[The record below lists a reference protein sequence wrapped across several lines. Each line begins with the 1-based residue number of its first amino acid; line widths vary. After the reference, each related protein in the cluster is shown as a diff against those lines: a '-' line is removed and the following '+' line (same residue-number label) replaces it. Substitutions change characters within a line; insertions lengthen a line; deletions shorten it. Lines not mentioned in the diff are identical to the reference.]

1 MLKVKVLARILNIL
15 NSFTKVVDKKKFE
28 AKVQARY
35 ALNDKVKAAAK
46 NIVTINEECKQDA
59 LNLEMALTEEIA
71 ALEQRYDLKHQAVEQ
86 KFEDAKAAQFRLEK
100 QHKVLNDL

>member
-28 AKVQARY
+28 AKVQARFD
-35 ALNDKVKAAAK
+35 LNDKVKATALHTAAM
-46 NIVTINEECKQDA
+46 VVECQKDYTA
-59 LNLEMALTEEIA
+59 LEQALTEEIA

-86 KFEDAKAAQFRLEK
+86 KFEDAKQAEVKLAQ
-100 QHKVLNDL
+100 QQQVLNDL